1 MIVDVSILKSCHIH
15 GKSKTIPGI
24 DSLCNFNRIY
34 LGYTMKTTHIII
46 IAVVAIVIMFSLII
60 GFGMMGMI
68 SAGNIGV
75 IEIESVIV
83 SSKYIVD
90 DLKVFKDDPA
100 IKAVIIRVDSPGGV
114 VAASWEIYDEIRKV
128 QEKKKVVVSMGTVAA
143 SGGYH
148 ISLPADV
155 IVANPATLTG
165 SIGVIM
171 EFPIIEDL
179 LKKIGVDF
187 QIVKSKEYKDIGSP
201 HRRMTEDEKALLK
214 DVVLDV
220 YDQFVETVVQH
231 RHLPKDTVLKYADGR
246 IFTGRQAYELGL
258 VDTLGSF
265 EDAVKIAGDLVG
277 IDEPKL
283 IYPPQRLSFIDLLIR
298 PVERLL
304 VPRIQY
310 LWR

>member
-1 MIVDVSILKSCHIH
+1 
-15 GKSKTIPGI
+15 
-24 DSLCNFNRIY
+24 
-34 LGYTMKTTHIII
+34 MKTTHIII
-46 IAVVAIVIMFSLII
+46 IAVVTVVIVIGLTI
-60 GFGMMGMI
+60 GLGMKGIM
-68 SAGNIGV
+68 SSGNIGV
-75 IEIESVIV
+75 IEIESVII

-90 DLKVFKDDPA
+90 DLKAFKDDPS
-100 IKAVIIRVDSPGGV
+100 IQAVIIRVDSPGGI
-114 VAASWEIYDEIRKV
+114 VAASWEIYDEIQKLE
-128 QEKKKVVVSMGTVAA
+128 EKKKVVVSMGTVAA

-171 EFPIIEDL
+171 EFPIIEEL

-201 HRRMTEDEKALLK
+201 HRRMTEEEKELLK

-220 YDQFVETVVQH
+220 YDQFVEAVVKH
-231 RHLPKDTVLKYADGR
+231 RNLPKDTVLKYADGR
-246 IFTGRQAYELGL
+246 IFTGRQAYQLGL

-277 IDEPKL
+277 IDEPEL
-283 IYPPQRLSFIDLLIR
+283 IYPPQRLSFVDLLIR
-298 PVERLL
+298 PMEKLL
-304 VPRIQY
+304 SPRIQY

>member
-1 MIVDVSILKSCHIH
+1 MEV
-15 GKSKTIPGI
+15 TGI
-24 DSLCNFNRIY
+24 DSTVDFDTIY
-34 LGYTMKTTHIII
+34 PGRAMKTKHIII
-46 IAVVAIVIMFSLII
+46 IAIVTVVIIFGLIV
-60 GFGMMGMI
+60 GFGMMGMMP
-68 SAGNIGV
+68 SGDIGV

-90 DLKVFKDDPA
+90 DLKAFEDDPS
-100 IKAVIIRVDSPGGV
+100 IKAVIIRVDSPGGI
-114 VAASWEIYDEIRKV
+114 VAASWEIYEEIEKLE
-128 QEKKKVVVSMGTVAA
+128 EKKKVVVSMGTVAA

-148 ISLPADV
+148 VSLPADV

-165 SIGVIM
+165 SIGAIM

-187 QIVKSKEYKDIGSP
+187 QVVKSKEYKDIGSP
-201 HRRMTEDEKALLK
+201 HRRMTDEEKELLK

-220 YDQFVETVVQH
+220 YDQFVEAVVKH
-231 RHLPKDTVLKYADGR
+231 RNLPKDTVLKYADGR

-277 IDEPKL
+277 IDKPSL
-283 IYPPQRLSFIDLLIR
+283 VYPPQRLSLVDLLIR
-298 PVERLL
+298 PMEKLL

>member
-1 MIVDVSILKSCHIH
+1 
-15 GKSKTIPGI
+15 
-24 DSLCNFNRIY
+24 
-34 LGYTMKTTHIII
+34 MKTTHIIV
-46 IAVVAIVIMFSLII
+46 IAVVTIVIIFGLII
-60 GFGMMGMI
+60 GFGMVGMI
-68 SAGNIGV
+68 SSGDIGV

-83 SSKYIVD
+83 SSKYIVN
-90 DLKVFKDDPA
+90 DLKAFKDDPS
-100 IKAVIIRVDSPGGV
+100 IKAVIIRVDSPGGI
-114 VAASWEIYDEIRKV
+114 VAASWEIYDEIQKV

-201 HRRMTEDEKALLK
+201 HRKMTEDEKELLK

-220 YDQFVETVVQH
+220 YDQFVETVVKH
-231 RHLPKDTVLKYADGR
+231 RNLPKDTVLKYADGR

-265 EDAVKIAGDLVG
+265 EDAIKIAGDLVG

-283 IYPPQRLSFIDLLIR
+283 IYPPQRLSFVDLLIR
-298 PVERLL
+298 PMEKLL
-304 VPRIQY
+304 FPRMQY